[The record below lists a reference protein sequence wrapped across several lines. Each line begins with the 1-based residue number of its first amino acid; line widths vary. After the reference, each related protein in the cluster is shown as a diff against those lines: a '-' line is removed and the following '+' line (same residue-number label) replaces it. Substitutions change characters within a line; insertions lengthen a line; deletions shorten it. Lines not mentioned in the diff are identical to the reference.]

1 MIHNPRNEVNSSS
14 SKGKKKKKFRP
25 RSVKVK
31 RNRETIEAER
41 TNAREIKRDNLVC
54 VNRER
59 QGEGGKRE
67 RKRERERLT
76 RKLDP
81 DVYSIRNV

>member
-1 MIHNPRNEVNSSS
+1 MIHNPRNEDKLFSFER
-14 SKGKKKKKFRP
+14 KKKEKRRKKEKKNFRP

-59 QGEGGKRE
+59 GRE
-67 RKRERERLT
+67 REERERERERET
-76 RKLDP
+76 HEEA
-81 DVYSIRNV
+81 